1 LQTRLKI
8 KNLDLVQH
16 SSSLVNLLPC
26 SIISALENLNESKY
40 MNLLIDERKTELNRT
55 NPVQTDLRMRE
66 YFKDISQ
73 NEFGKN

>member
-1 LQTRLKI
+1 
-8 KNLDLVQH
+8 
-16 SSSLVNLLPC
+16 
-26 SIISALENLNESKY
+26 
-40 MNLLIDERKTELNRT
+40 MNSLIDERKTELNRT